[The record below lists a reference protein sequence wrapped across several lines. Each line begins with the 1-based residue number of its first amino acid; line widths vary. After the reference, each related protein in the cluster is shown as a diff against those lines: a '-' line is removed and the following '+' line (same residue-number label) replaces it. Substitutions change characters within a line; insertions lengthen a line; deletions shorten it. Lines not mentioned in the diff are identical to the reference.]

1 MFQTLKK
8 VLLLLRER
16 KKTVLFLIFAN
27 LLFTSLLLLEP
38 IFFRYVIDSIVAL
51 EKSLTTGEMPETLK
65 NTLLLWC
72 GVGLVIIVLKLF
84 ITIYADRMAHEE
96 FNTVIRKYFSHTLS
110 LSVWFHSDTNSGKL
124 GKELVRWADNIFY
137 ILLEVFR
144 KLIPALFTILL
155 LIPCMLLLEWRLGSF
170 VVIAGL
176 LSTTLALWATTKTFR
191 NQEPIEKY
199 YTGLSAHYIDTYSN
213 ILAVKS
219 FTLRDD
225 RMKTL
230 STLLDQRLALQYPV
244 LKWWGIIISFTQIA
258 TVIITIGVIALGSF
272 LYLDRLISIGQIVMF
287 IGYSTLF
294 LSSIE
299 TIMWSLDGFF
309 WRIPATRE
317 FFDTLETKPKVTEVK
332 NAKKLSR
339 VKGDI
344 RFENVGFSYESERE
358 VLKKISLHI
367 EVGKKVAFVGHTGSG
382 KTTATNLI
390 LRFYDIQSWH
400 ILIDGVDIRTVTE
413 DSLRA
418 SIGVVF
424 QDNSLFDAT
433 IRENILLWEKNVPKK
448 RIEEIIEK
456 SHIREFIS
464 RLPNGL
470 DTLVGE
476 RGVKLSWGERQR
488 LAIARAFLKDAPIL
502 ILDEATSALD
512 AETER
517 YLQDSFEE
525 LMQDRTTIIIAHRLS
540 TIRKV
545 DTIFVFRDGEI
556 VEEGSY
562 AILVE
567 KGGYFADL
575 VRAQTD
581 GFIED

>member
-1 MFQTLKK
+1 
-8 VLLLLRER
+8 
-16 KKTVLFLIFAN
+16 
-27 LLFTSLLLLEP
+27 
-38 IFFRYVIDSIVAL
+38 
-51 EKSLTTGEMPETLK
+51 
-65 NTLLLWC
+65 
-72 GVGLVIIVLKLF
+72 
-84 ITIYADRMAHEE
+84 
-96 FNTVIRKYFSHTLS
+96 
-110 LSVWFHSDTNSGKL
+110 
-124 GKELVRWADNIFY
+124 
-137 ILLEVFR
+137 
-144 KLIPALFTILL
+144 
-155 LIPCMLLLEWRLGSF
+155 MLLLEWRLGSF

-390 LRFYDIQSWH
+390 LRFYDIQS
-400 ILIDGVDIRTVTE
+400 
-413 DSLRA
+413 
-418 SIGVVF
+418 
-424 QDNSLFDAT
+424 
-433 IRENILLWEKNVPKK
+433 
-448 RIEEIIEK
+448 
-456 SHIREFIS
+456 
-464 RLPNGL
+464 
-470 DTLVGE
+470 
-476 RGVKLSWGERQR
+476 
-488 LAIARAFLKDAPIL
+488 
-502 ILDEATSALD
+502 
-512 AETER
+512 
-517 YLQDSFEE
+517 
-525 LMQDRTTIIIAHRLS
+525 
-540 TIRKV
+540 
-545 DTIFVFRDGEI
+545 
-556 VEEGSY
+556 
-562 AILVE
+562 
-567 KGGYFADL
+567 
-575 VRAQTD
+575 
-581 GFIED
+581 